1 MRSLLSKPLMDP
13 KKFYKKMMVN
23 LLFAFI
29 TLSISLAIGVFGYHW
44 LAGLGYVDSFLN
56 ASMILGGMGPVD
68 ILTTKASKIFAGCY
82 ALFSGITFLS
92 TFALLITPVAHR
104 ILHSMHLAD
113 DEDVSKAE
121 ESDNNE
127 LSH

>member
-1 MRSLLSKPLMDP
+1 MKNIFSKPLMDP
-13 KKFYKKMMVN
+13 KKFYKKMMFN

-29 TLSISLAIGVFGYHW
+29 VLSISLAIGVFGYHI
-44 LAGLGYVDSFLN
+44 LAHLGYVDSFLN

-68 ILTTKASKIFAGCY
+68 VLTDKASKIFAGCY

-104 ILHSMHLAD
+104 IIHKMHLETD
-113 DEDVSKAE
+113 DEETKQE
-121 ESDNNE
+121 EGDKD
-127 LSH
+127 